1 MAPKFRGV
9 RQKGTKYYA
18 TIRKDNVINELG
30 HWDTLELAAHAY
42 DAKAIEFF
50 QEGAI

>member
-18 TIRKDNVINELG
+18 TITKDNVVHQLG
-30 HWDTLELAAHAY
+30 HWDTPELAAHAY
-42 DAKAIEFF
+42 DAKAVE
-50 QEGAI
+50 